1 MADLHGGLAHQLLA
15 VPVYGTHQQGELL
28 DLGRQGVEGL
38 VDQEVPLLQAKAHQL
53 HPAAAEGLNVGRR
66 GEAQQAGDFPRR
78 GVFRVDDHID
88 AHVLFQFVQAQVI
101 LRVADAGDGVL
112 GSQVLGGETADH
124 VHLVGV
130 GGSHQQIGVLCSRF
144 PQGVGG
150 YAVAL
155 DAHNVQRVGGA
166 VQGAVLGVH
175 DSNVMLFVQ
184 KLLRQRKT
192 DFSGAYNDDFHSI
205 GKPLFLI

>member
-1 MADLHGGLAHQLLA
+1 MQ
-15 VPVYGTHQQGELL
+15 T
-28 DLGRQGVEGL
+28 
-38 VDQEVPLLQAKAHQL
+38 
-53 HPAAAEGLNVGRR
+53 
-66 GEAQQAGDFPRR
+66 
-78 GVFRVDDHID
+78 
-88 AHVLFQFVQAQVI
+88 QVI

-130 GGSHQQIGVLCSRF
+130 GGSYQQVGVLRSRF

-155 DAHNVQRVGGA
+155 DAHNVQRVGGPA
-166 VQGAVLGVH
+166 QGAVLGVH
-175 DSNVMLFVQ
+175 DGNVMLFVQ
-184 KLLRQRKT
+184 KLLCQRKT